1 MEIKTSQT
9 HRTCDGFDVRGEGSI
24 FNFCNCQVIPL
35 IEVGNTKG
43 IPVSRGVVVVV
54 VVN

>member
-9 HRTCDGFDVRGEGSI
+9 HRTCDGFDVRGKGRVFS
-24 FNFCNCQVIPL
+24 FCNCQVVPL
-35 IEVGNTKG
+35 IEVENTKG
-43 IPVSRGVVVVV
+43 IPISRVVV